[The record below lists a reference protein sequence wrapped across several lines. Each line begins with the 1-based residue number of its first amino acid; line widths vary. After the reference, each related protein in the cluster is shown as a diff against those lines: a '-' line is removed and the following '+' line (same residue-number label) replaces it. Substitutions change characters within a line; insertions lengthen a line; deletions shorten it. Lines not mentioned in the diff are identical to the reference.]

1 MLGERIINKEQNIT
15 TRAIKNIFFIMLFIK
30 SCPKDQENKKIKVE
44 KRERT
49 LTEGKYGWI
58 SIENERSR
66 ENDITVKCT
75 LQVWEPKLFAKSK
88 VDENDNMLNR
98 VNFVWRLARRSLNS
112 CSQNWL
118 KILTPT
124 TIVNHYAAE
133 RVTSVARRFLDERIK
148 IDMITEG
155 ESWEIILLQE
165 LMSYKKIIRSTYY
178 IKNPINT
185 GMMGGILPAKVFRQI
200 KSKIIV
206 LEYKYKVLDSFLEK
220 YNLGKENVEI
230 IQRAKKYLNRLGGSQ
245 YINTNGYCELYIL
258 PEASAME
265 TKELLRRA
273 MRIEGILSL
282 KQKEIKVEI
291 RLQLHPSSK
300 ERKYYQEVAKM
311 DNRIKIMEKGKHK
324 EKNRYPLRA
333 YIFNGTSAI
342 YEVLD
347 QQNTIYCSALS
358 ITKSDRCSL
367 NQFIEMDENL
377 LKEQEGNN
385 EEMWELN
392 VANKIIERMAKTV
405 Y

>member
-1 MLGERIINKEQNIT
+1 M
-15 TRAIKNIFFIMLFIK
+15 
-30 SCPKDQENKKIKVE
+30 
-44 KRERT
+44 
-49 LTEGKYGWI
+49 
-58 SIENERSR
+58 
-66 ENDITVKCT
+66 
-75 LQVWEPKLFAKSK
+75 FAKSK

-220 YNLGKENVEI
+220 YNWE
-230 IQRAKKYLNRLGGSQ
+230 KKTSRL
-245 YINTNGYCELYIL
+245 YRERRNT
-258 PEASAME
+258 
-265 TKELLRRA
+265 
-273 MRIEGILSL
+273 
-282 KQKEIKVEI
+282 
-291 RLQLHPSSK
+291 
-300 ERKYYQEVAKM
+300 
-311 DNRIKIMEKGKHK
+311 
-324 EKNRYPLRA
+324 
-333 YIFNGTSAI
+333 
-342 YEVLD
+342 
-347 QQNTIYCSALS
+347 
-358 ITKSDRCSL
+358 
-367 NQFIEMDENL
+367 
-377 LKEQEGNN
+377 
-385 EEMWELN
+385 
-392 VANKIIERMAKTV
+392 
-405 Y
+405 